1 MLTIQIDRHRIKPET
16 CDGTLSI
23 DGLYICDTAE
33 HTPHRVPTGTYRI
46 ELRFSSDAHRKVP
59 TLIPTDDC
67 HPALHDCGPII
78 KVGNGVYTIGNQIL
92 VGRYLAPGIVIH
104 SYDAF
109 LPLYD
114 RINNAQRRG
123 HNVMARIIE
132 T

>member
-1 MLTIQIDRHRIKPET
+1 MITIEIHRYRIGPKT

-23 DGLYICDTAE
+23 DGISICDTAE
-33 HTPHRVPTGTYRI
+33 RTPYRAPTGTYRI
-46 ELRFSSDAHRKVP
+46 KLRYSNEARRKVP
-59 TLIPTDDC
+59 CLIPTDDWSQVLPDVC
-67 HPALHDCGPII
+67 PII

-123 HNVMARIIE
+123 HEVMVRIIE